1 MSASISFYGI
11 ILNNKMEYAGEYV
24 VNMVNMVSVFNM
36 VNMAKMVNI
45 GKVVSTYLWDS
56 QVWV

>member
-36 VNMAKMVNI
+36 VNMVKMVNI
-45 GKVVSTYLWDS
+45 GKIVSTYL
-56 QVWV
+56 

>member
-24 VNMVNMVSVFNM
+24 VNMVNMVNMVSVFNM
-36 VNMAKMVNI
+36 VNMVKMVNI
-45 GKVVSTYLWDS
+45 GKIVSTYL
-56 QVWV
+56 